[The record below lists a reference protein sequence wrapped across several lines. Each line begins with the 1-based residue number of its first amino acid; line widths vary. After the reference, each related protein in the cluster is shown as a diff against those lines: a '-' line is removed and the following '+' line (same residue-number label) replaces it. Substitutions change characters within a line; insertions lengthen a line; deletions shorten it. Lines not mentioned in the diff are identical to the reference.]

1 MGHTK
6 NVSAY
11 VRLQGGPQVV
21 ANVLNVM
28 NHVSRE
34 LQWHIYNI
42 TNCNGIFLN
51 SKSYNGSIRIDPLFR
66 FSSLYTSNL
75 LALCTSNSL
84 SFLLVH
90 HEPISKHN

>member
-6 NVSAY
+6 NVSVY

-21 ANVLNVM
+21 ADVLNVM

-51 SKSYNGSIRIDPLFR
+51 SKSYNGSIRINPNNCAPC
-66 FSSLYTSNL
+66 LYVADVLHQVQINL
-75 LALCTSNSL
+75 NMCR
-84 SFLLVH
+84 
-90 HEPISKHN
+90 